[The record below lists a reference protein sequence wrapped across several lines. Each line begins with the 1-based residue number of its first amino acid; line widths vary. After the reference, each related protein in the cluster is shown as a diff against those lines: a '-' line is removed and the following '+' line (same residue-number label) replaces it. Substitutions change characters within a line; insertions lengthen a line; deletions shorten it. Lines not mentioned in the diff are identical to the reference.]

1 MDRELIRAQRD
12 LRINFPLKRIILIF
26 TPVSENEEEIMA
38 KKFTIKKNRLR
49 SRAAERRL
57 RLKTNPVVKG
67 FKLSVEQ
74 KNVELIRSLE
84 ERVKAISAQ

>member
-1 MDRELIRAQRD
+1 
-12 LRINFPLKRIILIF
+12 
-26 TPVSENEEEIMA
+26 MA

-49 SRAAERRL
+49 SRAAARR
-57 RLKTNPVVKG
+57 RNLKTNPIVKG

-74 KNVELIRSLE
+74 KNVDLIRSLE